1 MRKKYITVT
10 CHFQAWNLYSYLNET
25 ACLLKVEEMV
35 QFSKQSTSWNIILQQ
50 ITDNVVESVVG
61 VFKCVVLSKA
71 ENHVPYRELLATTE
85 CIAL

>member
-10 CHFQAWNLYSYLNET
+10 CHFQAWNLNSYLNET

-71 ENHVPYRELLATTE
+71 ENQVPYGELAGTTD
-85 CIAL
+85 CMTL